1 MALTKQLL
9 FLLMAFGYSKGEYS
23 QKEEICTE
31 SSLYELACE
40 SESAPVWIKHGIN
53 VQTLAI
59 GETRARRFKD
69 PR

>member
-1 MALTKQLL
+1 MALTKELL
-9 FLLMAFGYSKGEYS
+9 FLLMTFGYSKGESS

-31 SSLYELACE
+31 NSLFELACE
-40 SESAPVWIKHGIN
+40 SESPPVWIKLGLN